1 MSTTTKRLGTEEERR
16 AAILDAAWRLIAER
30 GIHAVRVADIAKVC
44 QTSAANVYNYFPD
57 KNDVLTAALRHCVA
71 RSFDRQDAELRRIDN
86 GYERMLKLIDM
97 VVPRIGERRDE
108 WSIWL
113 QYWTEV
119 SLHPEYRPVHNEFY
133 ERWRDTVVRIMRRGQ
148 RQGVFRD
155 DVDATRVSMQ
165 LTAMIDGLG
174 VQVLTGVRGMTATT
188 MRDLLVDYVD
198 RELLP

>member
-1 MSTTTKRLGTEEERR
+1 MATAKRLGTEVERR
-16 AAILDAAWRLIAER
+16 TAILDAAWRLIAER

-44 QTSAANVYNYFPD
+44 QVSTGNVYNYFPD
-57 KNDVLTAALRHCVA
+57 KNDVLTAALRHSVTL
-71 RSFDRQDAELRRIDN
+71 SFERQGDELRRIDN
-86 GYERMLKLIDM
+86 AYERMLKLIDM
-97 VVPRIGERRDE
+97 VLPRIGESRDE

-133 ERWRDTVVRIMRRGQ
+133 EVWRGTVDRIVRRGQ
-148 RQGVFRD
+148 SQGVFRA
-155 DVDATRVSMQ
+155 DVDATRLSMQ
-165 LTAMIDGLG
+165 LTAMVDGLG
-174 VQVLTGVRGMTATT
+174 VKVLTGVRGVTVTV